1 MVTTG
6 SGFTFASFAA
16 LDVENPAGARKVNLT
31 MLKHRWSVSHNYLTG
46 ITFGSWLKLLAQN
59 KCQISPAYVH
69 RAAVITLASLSN
81 SAFAALENW
90 RFGTAIEQT
99 KLSQPPLFILG
110 HWRSGTT
117 YLHELL
123 AQDTAQFQFPN
134 TYQVV
139 NPYTFLTTENF
150 TTKMFPWLVPD
161 KRPMDNMALKFTSP
175 QEDEFAPLL
184 MTLTSLYL
192 GISFPRRTAH
202 YDRYMTFRDVDPAE
216 IQAWKDAFVQFCK
229 KLSLRDQRALLI
241 KSPPHTARI
250 RTILE
255 MFPDARFVH
264 IHRDPYRV
272 FQSQR
277 HFFDTAGWFTYLQ
290 KPDLAALDETIL
302 NRHEVMYDAYYEDL
316 PLIAKD
322 RFHEIRFDALEADPV
337 GQMAALYEHLS
348 LSGFSD
354 FEPKLRRY
362 VDSLSGYQKN
372 DFTELDDATK
382 AIVARRWTR
391 SFAKGHYPI

>member
-1 MVTTG
+1 MG
-6 SGFTFASFAA
+6 
-16 LDVENPAGARKVNLT
+16 DR
-31 MLKHRWSVSHNYLTG
+31 LKHRWSIGHNYLTG
-46 ITFGSWLKLLAQN
+46 ITLGKWCKLLAQN
-59 KCQISPAYVH
+59 NFAISPAYAH

-81 SAFAALENW
+81 SLLAGVEDL
-90 RFGTAIEQT
+90 RFGRAIEAVEIT
-99 KLSQPPLFILG
+99 RPPVFVLG

-117 YLHELL
+117 FLHELL

-139 NPYTFLTTENF
+139 NPYTFLSTENF
-150 TTKMFPWLVPD
+150 ATRAFRWMLPD
-161 KRPMDNMALKFTSP
+161 TRPMDNMALKFTSP

-192 GISFPRRTAH
+192 GVSFPSRMAH
-202 YDRYMTFRDVDPAE
+202 YDRYMTFRDVDRRE
-216 IQAWKDAFVQFCK
+216 IAAWKAAFVQFCK
-229 KLSLRDQRALLI
+229 KLSLNDQRALLI

-255 MFPDARFVH
+255 MFPEARFVH

-277 HFFDTAGWFTYLQ
+277 HFFDTAGWYTYLQ
-290 KPDLAALDETIL
+290 KPDLSAIDEGIL
-302 NRHEVMYDAYYEDL
+302 QRHETMYDAYFEDL

-322 RFHEIRFDALEADPV
+322 RFHEISFDALESDPV
-337 GQMAALYEHLS
+337 GAIAQTYQQLS
-348 LSGFSD
+348 LEGFEA

-362 VDSLSGYQKN
+362 VDSLSNYKKN
-372 DFTELDDATK
+372 AFSTLDDATK
-382 AIVARRWTR
+382 AVVAQRWSR
-391 SFAKGHYPI
+391 SFDTWNYPK